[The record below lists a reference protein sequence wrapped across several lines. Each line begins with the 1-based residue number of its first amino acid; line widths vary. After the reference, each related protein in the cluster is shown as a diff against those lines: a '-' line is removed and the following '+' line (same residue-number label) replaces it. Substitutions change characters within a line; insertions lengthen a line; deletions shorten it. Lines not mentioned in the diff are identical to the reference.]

1 MHIASGGDHATD
13 KAIFL
18 YLHMGLKATGGLHL
32 AITALLDVIA
42 RCFILRI
49 LAICAFVRTTL
60 FRCNDTGIHNTDL
73 PWLNQ

>member
-18 YLHMGLKATGGLHL
+18 YLHMGLKAKGGLHL
-32 AITALLDVIA
+32 AITALLGIIA
-42 RCFILRI
+42 RFFILRI

-60 FRCNDTGIHNTDL
+60 FSFNDTGIHDANL
-73 PWLNQ
+73 PLLNQ